1 MKLFHLVLWRI
12 SLAVIAVLT
21 VWAGFFYMAVVEE
34 VNDEVD
40 DTLEDYSEGLI
51 IRALSG
57 EDMPTASNGSNN
69 QYYLYEVSE
78 SYAASHP
85 QITYRDEMVFI
96 TEKSETEPVSYTHL
110 RAHET

>member
-12 SLAVIAVLT
+12 SLALIVVLT

-69 QYYLYEVSE
+69 QYYLSLVS
-78 SYAASHP
+78 
-85 QITYRDEMVFI
+85 TK
-96 TEKSETEPVSYTHL
+96 KS
-110 RAHET
+110 

>member
-12 SLAVIAVLT
+12 SLALIVVLT

-57 EDMPTASNGSNN
+57 EDMPTAS
-69 QYYLYEVSE
+69 
-78 SYAASHP
+78 
-85 QITYRDEMVFI
+85 
-96 TEKSETEPVSYTHL
+96 K
-110 RAHET
+110 AHSLWAISFSWWGKMRS

>member
-12 SLAVIAVLT
+12 SLALIVVLT

-57 EDMPTASNGSNN
+57 RIC
-69 QYYLYEVSE
+69 Q
-78 SYAASHP
+78 
-85 QITYRDEMVFI
+85 Q
-96 TEKSETEPVSYTHL
+96 PVTVRIINIIYMK
-110 RAHET
+110 